1 MEINWGL
8 WIRTAVILFIT
19 FFLVYLVR
27 KFFEGLNKKAQN
39 QSLHNKFLQSIL
51 TVSITVI
58 GVYSALGSFEIARE
72 ISTTV
77 LQSSALLIAV
87 ATFAAQQTLGNVI
100 SGFSLSSS
108 KPCEIGQKVQIRS
121 GGTVIAEGFVR
132 DMTARHFVIE
142 QVDGQICIVPNS
154 VVDGAVIVN
163 MSNPDEIAT
172 FVSVEVDYGTD
183 VAKAEEVIGGILAS
197 EPLVVNKGK
206 TKVLVSDLTANG
218 MLLKFAVFTKD
229 VNDSYEACSNVRR
242 RIVEEFAKAEI
253 LIPYNTITIDASD
266 AIVQSSQMQMAMN
279 QAMNDEAKKD
289 IPPENPVEGFE
300 QDHYAEKPKKS
311 ETSADSGEQA
321 EPESSDG
328 GDEQAKPESP
338 DGGEEQVEPENTDGE
353 DGQAEPESSDGGGQ
367 QTAAPGPEKQE
378 K

>member
-311 ETSADSGEQA
+311 ETPADSGEQA

-328 GDEQAKPESP
+328 GDEQAEPESS
-338 DGGEEQVEPENTDGE
+338 DGGEEQAEPENTDGE
-353 DGQAEPESSDGGGQ
+353 DGQAEPESSDGGEQ
-367 QTAAPGPEKQE
+367 QTAVPGPEKQE

>member
-311 ETSADSGEQA
+311 ETPADSGEQA